1 MRGTTVISL
10 LISGILAVL
19 AVVAARYW
27 LDLERQQILAAN
39 QPAPNNVNR
48 IVVATEPLRF
58 GTRLSS
64 SNLRLIDWPSGSQP
78 AGSFNN
84 IEAIVGDNEDNV
96 RFVMAAIEI
105 DEPILA
111 TKITIP
117 GQRAKLSATLSQGMK
132 AVSIRVNDVLGVA
145 GFVLPGDRV
154 DIMLTRKDRNRSNSR
169 TFVDVLLQGVKVLAI
184 DQDADDRKDK
194 PSVVRSVTVEVS
206 TKEAQILTLATNVGI
221 LSLALRNI
229 AEPGIISTHR
239 VTTADLGNGEV
250 SQGLKNEVKNDK
262 LIELENRVKQVGN
275 RIDGVVDELQKPKPQ
290 QEPALIKKKP
300 DIVPPSSY
308 TTVGVTRSGKRKIYR
323 FEGDEEQPEFE

>member
-1 MRGTTVISL
+1 MRGSTFISL
-10 LISGILAVL
+10 LISGVLAVL
-19 AVVAARYW
+19 AVVGARYW

-39 QPAPNNVNR
+39 QPAPSNVNR

-58 GTRLSS
+58 GSRLSS
-64 SNLRLIDWPSGSQP
+64 SNLRLIDWPRGSQP

-84 IEAIVGDNEDNV
+84 IEAVVGDNEDNV
-96 RFVMAAIEI
+96 RFVMSAIEI
-105 DEPILA
+105 DEPILS

-154 DIMLTRKDRNRSNSR
+154 DIMLTRKIRRRSGNH
-169 TFVDVLLQGVKVLAI
+169 TYVDVLLQGVKVLAI
-184 DQDADDRKDK
+184 DQNADDRKDK

-206 TKEAQILTLATNVGI
+206 TKEAQKLTLATNVGI

-229 AEPGIISTHR
+229 AEPGIISTFR
-239 VTTADLGNGEV
+239 VTTADLGSGEV
-250 SQGLKNEVKNDK
+250 SQGLKNEVKNEK
-262 LIELENRVKQVGN
+262 LVELENLVKQVGN
-275 RIDGVVDELQKPKPQ
+275 RIDGVVSELQKPKP
-290 QEPALIKKKP
+290 EPKPVFIEKKP
-300 DIVPPSSY
+300 DIVPQSSY

-323 FEGDEEQPEFE
+323 FEGDREQSEIE